1 MYSASSDVF
10 KSMLTGIH
18 AKDILIGSCQT
29 DIALHLP
36 CAKAVVYID
45 TCPITVMLICCFRTQ
60 TRAFVVQRLC
70 TASEV
75 DVGGT
80 STPTARSTKF
90 LSAVRDGGG
99 DFWWVSE
106 SVYGHPA

>member
-1 MYSASSDVF
+1 
-10 KSMLTGIH
+10 
-18 AKDILIGSCQT
+18 
-29 DIALHLP
+29 
-36 CAKAVVYID
+36 
-45 TCPITVMLICCFRTQ
+45 MLICCFRTQ

-70 TASEV
+70 TVSEV

-99 DFWWVSE
+99 DLWWASG